1 MIKGDPAAVPDR
13 AAPGIT
19 RVTAAVSEPGEA
31 HQLPPGGTDTRVKQG
46 D

>member
-1 MIKGDPAAVPDR
+1 MITGDPTAVPDR

-19 RVTAAVSEPGEA
+19 RVTAAGSEPGEA
-31 HQLPPGGTDTRVKQG
+31 HQLPPGGTDTGVKQG